1 MLEGS
6 FRPPTSHQHSYSS
19 SNSKPY
25 ADPSTMSAI
34 RRKDLTNG
42 PSFTTI
48 PYHHTQQQQSPGY
61 ETDEQPQPPS
71 PASQQQ
77 QPQYFHHQQPPPA
90 FETLPPIKSEPK
102 SIPEPAPKEA
112 SFGPVRAKKK
122 PAGSACNSC
131 HRLKTRC
138 SGGYP
143 CDRCAAHKVPCQF
156 DRDLIYRSPLA
167 SSSQQASARNAQVQN
182 SPHNPNE
189 PTKAPRAR
197 PNSANKA
204 ASKRAGAQQQ
214 QAPSPLALSALP
226 AHVDDN
232 RSTPSPPV
240 PSRSILHAQQ
250 TIPMRAQ
257 PTSAT
262 RKLPKSTLITTP
274 VPSEAFY
281 EPNSSASAAI
291 NQSILLRL
299 AALETNVSGL
309 LQVLRPAQ
317 LHQQSQSQHRMREPP
332 TPIPPTLMVSSNSSS
347 VGPEK
352 DPHHPSDPN
361 SRVGFAPVGAG
372 DPLSEGL
379 LNSKQVQFLYDVFV
393 DCCLPSL
400 PILHRVQ
407 LSMIR
412 ARSPFLFS
420 TMLTIGARFCST
432 QAASQSTGALSVP
445 SSPNPLAGAD
455 SSSKV
460 IVDETTY
467 GRLVG
472 LTYQHLASTLLKPS
486 HSLDDVRAILFLACW
501 ALVSNED
508 PVGAPNRWVL
518 VGHAGRIGRSI
529 GLDRVVGDMMSNL
542 ATTDNG
548 DSWNSADQQDLKR
561 DQLDAVKTDY
571 TMRSIEAFLSTNLR
585 IEPTRDFFS
594 RNSSTSSRKATENIV
609 QLATGSPFQYDV
621 ISTTQVQAMAELAE
635 IWASSTSFLAMA
647 DEFNRSKHGSSHRKE
662 ELLNDVELAELG
674 ETHNLALDDWAK
686 KWTWHGSAWVP
697 LLGNNLRTLKLL
709 SESLRIT
716 LNLALTNV
724 LYGSILN
731 TSPPSHRF
739 QERLSVALDRVNGSS
754 TAVIQTHRD
763 SVREGFSLAFTP
775 DLITDGLVSA
785 ALTVLQLATPFNN
798 PRKHDDGRGPSTP
811 TSSDGKG
818 NAPADVEMSDVT
830 TTTSGSTKGR
840 PLNHQTSPVS
850 PPPVEE
856 SGAVIGKKALMEPA
870 VAAHYIRM
878 ATDVLRASDRSQ
890 TRLATT
896 MASKILLLGVR
907 AGLLG
912 APQQQYVPQQ
922 PSHQPL
928 LSPHPIKEKEVDVD
942 QTPRVHNVEKVLTR
956 ESTVS
961 LEKEPER
968 EAEVEMQAEE
978 HDEAEIEEEEEEEE
992 EEEQVQPGEREGEG
1006 EGEEEEEEEE
1016 MEQ

>member
-1 MLEGS
+1 
-6 FRPPTSHQHSYSS
+6 
-19 SNSKPY
+19 
-25 ADPSTMSAI
+25 MSAI

-48 PYHHTQQQQSPGY
+48 PYHHTPQQQSPGY

-71 PASQQQ
+71 PGSQQ
-77 QPQYFHHQQPPPA
+77 PHYLHHQQPLPA
-90 FETLPPIKSEPK
+90 FETLPPIKTEPK
-102 SIPEPAPKEA
+102 PMPEPAPKEA

-167 SSSQQASARNAQVQN
+167 SSSQQASARNTQVQN

-189 PTKAPRAR
+189 PMPAKTPRAR
-197 PNSANKA
+197 PNSGNKA
-204 ASKRAGAQQQ
+204 ASKRAATQQQ
-214 QAPSPLALSALP
+214 QVPSPLAVSALP
-226 AHVDDN
+226 AHIDAS

-240 PSRSILHAQQ
+240 PYRNILNPQQ
-250 TIPMRAQ
+250 TLPMRAQ
-257 PTSAT
+257 PTPSA

-317 LHQQSQSQHRMREPP
+317 LHQQSKSQQRMREPP
-332 TPIPPTLMVSSNSSS
+332 TPIPPTLMVSSNCSN

-352 DPHHPSDPN
+352 DGHHPSDSN
-361 SRVGFAPVGAG
+361 GRVGFAPVGAG

-379 LNSKQVQFLYDVFV
+379 LNSQQVQYLYDVFV

-432 QAASQSTGALSVP
+432 QAVSQSTGTLSVP
-445 SSPNPLAGAD
+445 SSPNPLGPGD

-467 GRLVG
+467 SRLVG
-472 LTYQHLASTLLKPS
+472 LTYQHLSSTLLKPS

-542 ATTDNG
+542 ASNGNG
-548 DSWNSADQQDLKR
+548 DSWNSPDQQDLKR
-561 DQLDAVKTDY
+561 DQLDAIKTDY

-594 RNSSTSSRKATENIV
+594 RTSSRSSNKTTENIV

-635 IWASSTSFLAMA
+635 IWASSTTFLSMA
-647 DEFNRSKHGSSHRKE
+647 DEFNRSKHGSSSYKKDD
-662 ELLNDVELAELG
+662 LLSDVELAELG
-674 ETHNLALDDWAK
+674 ETHNSALDDWAK

-724 LYGSILN
+724 LYGSLN
-731 TSPPSHRF
+731 TSSPSHRF

-798 PRKHDDGRGPSTP
+798 PRKHDDARGPSTP

-818 NAPADVEMSDVT
+818 NAPVDVEMSDVT

-840 PLNHQTSPVS
+840 QLNHQTSPVS

-856 SGAVIGKKALMEPA
+856 SGTVIGKKALMEPA

-922 PSHQPL
+922 QPHQPL
-928 LSPHPIKEKEVDVD
+928 PSLHLVKPKEQDGAE
-942 QTPRVHNVEKVLTR
+942 TPQVESVEKGPTR

-968 EAEVEMQAEE
+968 EAEVEVEMQAEE
-978 HDEAEIEEEEEEEE
+978 HDEADIEEEEEEEE
-992 EEEQVQPGEREGEG
+992 EEEIQPGEREVEH
-1006 EGEEEEEEEE
+1006 EEEEDEEE
-1016 MEQ
+1016 MDQ